1 VAFVLSVAVAARAL
15 ADGDPEAGKKV
26 FNKCAI
32 CHATEA
38 GVNRIGPSLFG
49 VVGRPSASLPGFSY
63 SPAMAAANKVW
74 DEKELDT
81 YLTDPKAEVPGTK
94 MLFIGIKDPTDRQNL
109 IAYLATLK

>member
-1 VAFVLSVAVAARAL
+1 
-15 ADGDPEAGKKV
+15 
-26 FNKCAI
+26 
-32 CHATEA
+32 
-38 GVNRIGPSLFG
+38 
-49 VVGRPSASLPGFSY
+49 
-63 SPAMAAANKVW
+63 MAAANKVW